1 MLIGVNLLPIG
12 WLLKHEPDTDCGP
25 TEACSLKLGGLD
37 WLQRLKTVLGYR
49 TDTDW
54 LNRIKTWSA
63 RSTSMTH
70 NLSLA
75 VGGHSF
81 YIFNAP

>member
-49 TDTDW
+49 TDTD
-54 LNRIKTWSA
+54 
-63 RSTSMTH
+63 
-70 NLSLA
+70 
-75 VGGHSF
+75 
-81 YIFNAP
+81 